1 MSSSFFYSGIAET
14 DQNGN
19 IISAIRAVAESKQL
33 QMYVIKQQLGD
44 DDANYGYEN
53 ALILLAPKHK
63 IILID
68 FGGDADE
75 MDVFFDDF
83 IEDLS
88 SLSHKYRYKN
98 IVGRARDWKHLIT
111 TTTINNESCDFSY
124 IEQLLTDSKIED
136 PSGRKNS
143 ELLISL
149 LTGSINDIDRIKSGV
164 PDNILDKI
172 KQKILLFDGDQT
184 RFIYDSPEKK
194 TIRIQGL
201 SGTGKTEL
209 LLHKLKELY
218 LNCDGK
224 IYFAC
229 HNKILASS
237 LRNRIPE
244 FFNFMKVEEQIE
256 WNSRLWCSNAWGS
269 GGDKNSGLYSY
280 ICRHY
285 GLTFLPYGRVA
296 SFERACKTALQDLL
310 SIYESIDEIPPIF
323 DYVLIDE
330 SQDFSEN
337 FFNLCEVVTK
347 NNVYVAGDIFQ
358 SIFDADRTK
367 VANSDYLLS
376 KCYRTDPRTL
386 MAAHAIGMGLFETKK
401 LQWLEDNQW
410 GACGYLFEKH
420 KPEGSTTYTYQLKR
434 EPLRRFEDIETTES
448 LEISAINTDSA
459 DKVAYI
465 IDALEKIQKE
475 NVTATEE
482 DIGIIFLDNSKSFYR
497 IADVLQ
503 REVYERFGWELNKAY
518 DSKEKT
524 KGALFVS
531 NKNNVKGLEFPFVIC
546 VADTIT
552 RNLGLRNSLYMSL
565 TRSFIKT
572 YLLIDL
578 ESNIDLIDQIAP
590 GIDKIEK
597 QGVIETQEP
606 TAAEKLEIQM
616 TIAQSTKRKT
626 FSEIF
631 DLVYEELD
639 LPREHKTTLF
649 DMAQILKKQFK
660 AVEEQE
666 FTAKLSNFLE
676 NNLEYL

>member
-14 DQNGN
+14 EQNSN
-19 IISAIRAVAESKQL
+19 IISAIRTIAESRQL
-33 QMYVIKQQLGD
+33 QIYVIRQQLGD
-44 DDANYGYEN
+44 DDANYGYEE
-53 ALILLAPKHK
+53 ALVLLAPKHK
-63 IILID
+63 ILLID
-68 FGGDADE
+68 FGNDQDE
-75 MDVFFDDF
+75 MSVFLDDF

-98 IVGRARDWKHLIT
+98 IVGRTRDWKHLISVE
-111 TTTINNESCDFSY
+111 TIGNNNCAPEIID
-124 IEQLLTDSKIED
+124 QLLIDNRIDDATS
-136 PSGRKNS
+136 RKHG

-256 WNSRLWCSNAWGS
+256 WNTRLWCSNAWGS
-269 GGDKNSGLYSY
+269 GGDRNSGLYSY
-280 ICRHY
+280 ICQHY
-285 GLTFLPYGRVA
+285 GLTFLPYGRVS
-296 SFERACKTALQDLL
+296 SFEKACKTALQDLV
-310 SIYESIDEIPPIF
+310 SAYGTIDRIPPVF
-323 DYVLIDE
+323 DYILIDE
-330 SQDFSEN
+330 SQDFGES
-337 FFNLCEVVTK
+337 FFRLCEVVTS

-420 KPEGSTTYTYQLKR
+420 KPKGSTTYTYRLKR

-448 LEISAINTDSA
+448 LEIKAINTNSS

-465 IDALEKIQKE
+465 ISTLEKIQRE

-482 DIGIIFLDNSKSFYR
+482 DIGIIFLDNSKTFYR

-546 VADTIT
+546 VADAIT
-552 RNLGLRNSLYMSL
+552 RSLGLRNSLYMSL

-578 ESNIDLIDQIAP
+578 QSNETLISQITP
-590 GIDKIEK
+590 GIEKIK
-597 QGVIETQEP
+597 NQGVIETQEP
-606 TAAEKLEIQM
+606 TAAEKREIQM
-616 TIAQSTKRKT
+616 TIAQSTKRRT
-626 FSEIF
+626 FDEIF
-631 DLVYEELD
+631 DTVYEELD
-639 LPREHKTTLF
+639 LPREHKATLF
-649 DMAQILKKQFK
+649 EMAQILKKQFK
-660 AVEEQE
+660 SAEEQD
-666 FTAKLSNFLE
+666 FITKLSNFLE